1 MIVNKRQLADI
12 LGCTEETLSQ
22 WGKQGMPIL
31 LQRLGREGN
40 QYDSAAVIA
49 WREARAL
56 SDQPVTD
63 YDTERTRKV
72 KIEADILGIQKA
84 QIEGRMIP
92 SEKVEAAW
100 VSLVSAFRARMLAIP
115 SRCAPIIAGLG
126 SYVEVENT
134 LTDVIH
140 EALTELSNGQLG
152 DSIAGEFEPSGGS
165 GEAAAEADSIP
176 MGEYEPVPKRRR
188 QRRAGAV

>member
-12 LGCTEETLSQ
+12 LGVSEESLTQ

-31 LQRLGREGN
+31 LQQKGSAGN
-40 QYDSAAVIA
+40 QYDTAAVIA
-49 WREARAL
+49 WREARAM

-100 VSLVSAFRARMLAIP
+100 VSLVSAFRSRMLALP
-115 SRCAPIIAGLG
+115 SRCAPIVAGMG
-126 SYVEVENT
+126 SYIEIERA
-134 LTDVIH
+134 LTDNIH
-140 EALTELSNGQLG
+140 EALMELSNGQLAERIASEFNEGIG
-152 DSIAGEFEPSGGS
+152 DS
-165 GEAAAEADSIP
+165 EAATEANSIP
-176 MGEYEPVPKRRR
+176 MGEFEPVPKRRR
-188 QRRAGAV
+188 QRRTGKV